1 MKASSLSSRRHLSG
15 TAKPGLF
22 DGVARKAVLSRLAQL
37 TRDRVTLIEGEAV
50 QTFGAESADGLA
62 AQITVLDPR
71 FYAEI
76 AFGGSIGAGEAW
88 MHGYWECD
96 DLVALVRILLRNREV
111 LDGMEGGLARLT
123 APLQALFH
131 RLNRNSRAGSRRNI
145 AAHYDLGNDF
155 FELWLDET
163 MMYSSAMFA
172 EPDMSL
178 LAAQVHRLD
187 HICRR
192 LDLQPTD
199 HVVEIGT
206 GWGGFALH
214 AAQHY
219 GCRVTTTTISREQYV
234 KARERVVAAGL
245 EDRVTLLQDDF
256 RDLGGQYDKLVSIEM
271 IEAVDHAQLP
281 TYFAKCAELL
291 APHGAMLI
299 QAITMA
305 DQRYDEY
312 RKTVDFIRRYI
323 FPGGNLPSTA
333 VMADVAARE
342 TDLRLLGL
350 DDIGLHY
357 AETLRR
363 WRSAFSAQLEAIRRM
378 GYPESFIRMWTFYLC
393 YCEGAFLERAIS
405 DVLMLWTKP
414 ESRLRTI

>member
-1 MKASSLSSRRHLSG
+1 MG
-15 TAKPGLF
+15 
-22 DGVARKAVLSRLAQL
+22 DLAL
-37 TRDRVTLIEGEAV
+37 PV
-50 QTFGAESADGLA
+50 
-62 AQITVLDPR
+62 
-71 FYAEI
+71 
-76 AFGGSIGAGEAW
+76 
-88 MHGYWECD
+88 
-96 DLVALVRILLRNREV
+96 
-111 LDGMEGGLARLT
+111 
-123 APLQALFH
+123 
-131 RLNRNSRAGSRRNI
+131 
-145 AAHYDLGNDF
+145 
-155 FELWLDET
+155 
-163 MMYSSAMFA
+163 
-172 EPDMSL
+172 
-178 LAAQVHRLD
+178 
-187 HICRR
+187 
-192 LDLQPTD
+192 
-199 HVVEIGT
+199 
-206 GWGGFALH
+206 
-214 AAQHY
+214 
-219 GCRVTTTTISREQYV
+219 
-234 KARERVVAAGL
+234 RVVAAGL

-305 DQRYDEY
+305 DQRYEEY
-312 RKTVDFIRRYI
+312 RKSVDFIRRYI

-333 VMADVAARE
+333 VMADCAARE

-357 AETLRR
+357 AETLSR
-363 WRSAFSAQLEAIRRM
+363 WRGAFSAQLEAVRQM

>member
-1 MKASSLSSRRHLSG
+1 MKASSLSSRRHLAG

-22 DGVARKAVLSRLAQL
+22 DGVARRAVLSRLAQL
-37 TRDRVTLIEGEAV
+37 DRDRVTLVEGEAV
-50 QTFGAESADGLA
+50 RQFGAEAPGGLA
-62 AQITVLDPR
+62 AQITVLDAR
-71 FYAEI
+71 FYTEV

-155 FELWLDET
+155 FGLWLDET

-172 EPDMSL
+172 EPGMSL
-178 LAAQVHRLD
+178 HAAQVHRLD

-199 HVVEIGT
+199 HVIEIGT

-219 GCRVTTTTISREQYV
+219 GCRVTTTTISREQYLE
-234 KARERVVAAGL
+234 ARQRVVAAGL

-281 TYFAKCAELL
+281 TYFAKCSELL

-305 DQRYDEY
+305 DQRYEEY
-312 RKTVDFIRRYI
+312 RKSVDFIRRYI

-333 VMADVAARE
+333 VMADCAARE

-363 WRSAFSAQLEAIRRM
+363 WRHAFSAKLEAVRRM
-378 GYPESFIRMWTFYLC
+378 GYPESFIRMWTFYLG

-405 DVLMLWTKP
+405 DVLMLWSKP
-414 ESRLRTI
+414 ESRLCTV

>member
-1 MKASSLSSRRHLSG
+1 VKASSLSSRRHLSG